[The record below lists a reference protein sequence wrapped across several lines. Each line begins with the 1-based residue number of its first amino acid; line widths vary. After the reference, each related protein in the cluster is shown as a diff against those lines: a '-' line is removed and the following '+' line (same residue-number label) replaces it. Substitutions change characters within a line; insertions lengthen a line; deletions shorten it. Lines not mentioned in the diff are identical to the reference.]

1 MTVLAVDTTA
11 VRVAQDI
18 RANGGSTR
26 SVVPGVPSPTGGYA
40 VSLKGFQETFPHW
53 SDETIAEYIE
63 RHRFQLAQPGRFIGA
78 WIDDGQLYLDVSV
91 VVADLQIALDM
102 GRRNDQ
108 LAIFD
113 VASEQEI
120 RLDSVE
126 PFRTAA

>member
-1 MTVLAVDTTA
+1 MTVLATDKTA
-11 VRVAQDI
+11 LRVAQDI

-26 SVVPGVPSPTGGYA
+26 SVVPGVTSPRGGYA
-40 VSLKGFQETFPHW
+40 VSLKGFEEKFAHW

-78 WIDDGQLYLDVSV
+78 WEYNGELYLDVSV
-91 VVADLQIALDM
+91 NVADLQIALDM
-102 GRRNDQ
+102 ARANDQ

-120 RLDSVE
+120 LLE
-126 PFRTAA
+126 IPTAA